1 MHQALLSFRCA
12 QDGDIEEFLHR
23 KAIEFSDRGFCSVY
37 LLLNEE
43 AFNSDKLLVEAYFT
57 LSHKSLVA
65 DSNTMSKTSIK
76 RYGGFVTAKTLDFV
90 LIGQLGKW
98 VIQDEN
104 GKFTRS
110 SVSGKEILD
119 YAFEVIRVAS
129 SLIPCKYALVEC
141 SDDVKIRTV
150 YENYGF
156 SFFQNDGQHNQYCK
170 LITDSSED

>member
-1 MHQALLSFRCA
+1 M
-12 QDGDIEEFLHR
+12 
-23 KAIEFSDRGFCSVY
+23 
-37 LLLNEE
+37 
-43 AFNSDKLLVEAYFT
+43 
-57 LSHKSLVA
+57 
-65 DSNTMSKTSIK
+65 
-76 RYGGFVTAKTLDFV
+76 TAKTLDFV